1 MRLGYVGTG
10 VMVHPL
16 ARCLIEVGHA
26 LTAYDVRRAATTGLC
41 GRGVRWADNP
51 YAVAQVRAVV
61 FTPLPGPT
69 EVEQGVLDPRTGL
82 LARTLLYGTGR
93 PLA

>member
-10 VMVHPL
+10 AMVHPL
-16 ARCLIEVGHA
+16 ARCLLEVGHA

-51 YAVAQVRAVV
+51 CAVAQARAVV

-69 EVEQGVLDPRTGL
+69 EV
-82 LARTLLYGTGR
+82 A
-93 PLA
+93 